1 MNPPTLFRLG
11 GLALIFS
18 QILFLI
24 NNIIY
29 LLQGEPP
36 PDTFRSLISVL
47 GTAIFILGLTGYAS
61 LASQVGVVGLIA
73 FVMLYFGYMIDI
85 PSWTLNLAVA
95 EGITTRDQIKQ
106 ASTPTTIY
114 SVLNWV
120 WWLGLLLLG
129 FVIFRSSVYPKA
141 AGALLASIVPVS
153 YLTGVLGFMTP
164 VFILLNFGVWVWLG
178 WLLASQRGPVRDT
191 V

>member
-106 ASTPTTIY
+106 ASTLTTIY

-164 VFILLNFGVWVWLG
+164 VFILLNFGVSVWLG